1 MTARAARTA
10 VALALA
16 CLPLL
21 ATSVVAQP
29 ITVRD
34 GAGLTVTVKAPVR
47 RVASLIGST
56 VDIIIAL
63 GAADRVAA
71 RTRYDTAT
79 AVRRAADMGG
89 GLDPSVEV
97 LISARPDL
105 FIAWNGQ
112 AATPVVSRMRALG
125 VPVYL
130 VDTKDTTA
138 MFATISDIGALLG
151 MTPKA
156 TAAANALRAELRAV
170 QTQVRARSRV
180 NAVYVISRSPVIIS
194 AAKSYMAELISVAGA
209 DNPFSDVAGEFPTLS
224 LEAFIARDPDVL
236 IVGRRDGGGSQLARL
251 RETPGWRDLRAVK
264 RGAVIE
270 VDGEQ
275 WGRPTLRVGTL
286 VRDVAAQL
294 ARFAPLAHGAKVG
307 SPPTRL
313 PPLPRPG

>member
-1 MTARAARTA
+1 MRRLRERQARVATC
-10 VALALA
+10 VALLA
-16 CLPLL
+16 VPLL
-21 ATSVVAQP
+21 ASPVVAQP

-34 GAGLTVTVKAPVR
+34 GAGLAVTLKAPAR

-56 VDIIIAL
+56 VDIMIAL

-89 GLDPSVEV
+89 GIDPSVEV

-112 AATPVVSRMRALG
+112 SATPVVSRMRALG

-138 MFATISDIGALLG
+138 MFATIRDLGALLG
-151 MTPKA
+151 VASKA
-156 TAAANALRAELRAV
+156 TAAANTLRVELRAV
-170 QTQVRARSRV
+170 QAQVRTRPRV
-180 NAVYVISRSPVIIS
+180 KAVYVISRSPVIIA
-194 AAKSYMAELISVAGA
+194 AAKSYMAELISVAGG

-236 IVGRRDGGGSQLARL
+236 IMGRRDGGGTQLARL

-275 WGRPTLRVGTL
+275 WGRPTLRSGAL

-294 ARFAPLAHGAKVG
+294 RLVTPLTGITK
-307 SPPTRL
+307 
-313 PPLPRPG
+313 

>member
-1 MTARAARTA
+1 MRRLRRRRKRVAVC
-10 VALALA
+10 VALLA
-16 CLPLL
+16 VPML
-21 ATSVVAQP
+21 ASPIVAQP

-34 GAGLTVTVKAPVR
+34 GAGLAVTLKAPAR

-56 VDIIIAL
+56 VDIMIAL

-89 GLDPSVEV
+89 GIDPSVEV

-112 AATPVVSRMRALG
+112 SATPVVSRMRALG

-130 VDTKDTTA
+130 VDTKDTLA
-138 MFATISDIGALLG
+138 MYATIRDLGALLG
-151 MTPKA
+151 MAPKA
-156 TAAANALRAELRAV
+156 TAAANTLRVELRAV
-170 QTQVRARSRV
+170 QAQVRTRPRV
-180 NAVYVISRSPVIIS
+180 KAVYVISRSPVIIA
-194 AAKSYMAELISVAGA
+194 AAKSYMAELISVAGG

-236 IVGRRDGGGSQLARL
+236 IMGRRDGGGTQLARL

-275 WGRPTLRVGTL
+275 WGRPTLRSGAL

-294 ARFAPLAHGAKVG
+294 RLVTPLTGITK
-307 SPPTRL
+307 
-313 PPLPRPG
+313 

>member
-1 MTARAARTA
+1 MRRLRRRRKRVAVC
-10 VALALA
+10 VALLA
-16 CLPLL
+16 VPML
-21 ATSVVAQP
+21 ASPIVAQP

-34 GAGLTVTVKAPVR
+34 GAGLAVTLKAPAR

-56 VDIIIAL
+56 VDIMIAL

-89 GLDPSVEV
+89 GIDPSVEV

-112 AATPVVSRMRALG
+112 SATPVVSRMRALG

-130 VDTKDTTA
+130 VDTKDTLA
-138 MFATISDIGALLG
+138 MYATIRDLGALLG
-151 MTPKA
+151 MAPKA
-156 TAAANALRAELRAV
+156 TAAANTLRVELRAV
-170 QTQVRARSRV
+170 QAQVRTRPRV
-180 NAVYVISRSPVIIS
+180 KAVYVISRSPVIIA
-194 AAKSYMAELISVAGA
+194 AAKSYMAELISVAGG

-236 IVGRRDGGGSQLARL
+236 IVGRRDGGGTQLARL

-275 WGRPTLRVGTL
+275 WGRPTLRSGAL

-294 ARFAPLAHGAKVG
+294 RLVIPLTGITK
-307 SPPTRL
+307 
-313 PPLPRPG
+313 

>member
-1 MTARAARTA
+1 MRRLRRRRKRVAVC
-10 VALALA
+10 VALLA
-16 CLPLL
+16 VPML
-21 ATSVVAQP
+21 ASPIVAQP

-34 GAGLTVTVKAPVR
+34 GAGLAVTLKAPAR

-56 VDIIIAL
+56 VDIMIAL

-89 GLDPSVEV
+89 GIDPSVEV

-112 AATPVVSRMRALG
+112 SATPVVSRMRALG

-130 VDTKDTTA
+130 VDTKDTSA
-138 MFATISDIGALLG
+138 MFATIRNLGALLG
-151 MTPKA
+151 MAPKA
-156 TAAANALRAELRAV
+156 TAAANTLRVELRAV
-170 QTQVRARSRV
+170 QAQVRTRPRV
-180 NAVYVISRSPVIIS
+180 KAVYVISRSPVIIA
-194 AAKSYMAELISVAGA
+194 AAKSYMAELISVAGG

-236 IVGRRDGGGSQLARL
+236 IVGRRDGGGTQLARL

-275 WGRPTLRVGTL
+275 WGRPTLRSGAL

-294 ARFAPLAHGAKVG
+294 RLVTPLARI
-307 SPPTRL
+307 TQ
-313 PPLPRPG
+313 

>member
-1 MTARAARTA
+1 MC
-10 VALALA
+10 VALLA
-16 CLPLL
+16 SPLL
-21 ATSVVAQP
+21 ASPIVAQP

-34 GAGLTVTVKAPVR
+34 GAGLAVTLKAPAR

-56 VDIIIAL
+56 VDIMIAL

-89 GLDPSVEV
+89 GIDPSVEV
-97 LISARPDL
+97 LIAARPDL

-112 AATPVVSRMRALG
+112 SATPVVSRMRALG

-130 VDTKDTTA
+130 VDTKDTLA
-138 MFATISDIGALLG
+138 MFATIRDLGALLG
-151 MTPKA
+151 MAPKA
-156 TAAANALRAELRAV
+156 TAAANTLRVELRAV
-170 QTQVRARSRV
+170 QAQVRTRPRV
-180 NAVYVISRSPVIIS
+180 KAVYVISRSPVIIA
-194 AAKSYMAELISVAGA
+194 AAKSYMAELISVAGG
-209 DNPFSDVAGEFPTLS
+209 DNPFNDVAGEFPTLS

-236 IVGRRDGGGSQLARL
+236 IMGRRDGGGTQLARL

-275 WGRPTLRVGTL
+275 WGRPTLRSGAL

-294 ARFAPLAHGAKVG
+294 RLVTPLTGITK
-307 SPPTRL
+307 
-313 PPLPRPG
+313 